1 MQKIEIQKTHT
12 MNKVRNAFNIITIAV
27 VSIDI
32 LFRNKLPLVIRNNSW
47 IILCLLVIT
56 IIVLEILRRNNK

>member
-1 MQKIEIQKTHT
+1 

-32 LFRNKLPLVIRNNSW
+32 LFRNKLPLVIRNNTW
-47 IILCLLVIT
+47 IILSILAVT
-56 IIVLEILRRNNK
+56 ILVLEILRRNNK

>member
-1 MQKIEIQKTHT
+1 

-47 IILCLLVIT
+47 KKGIKPAQSAQQMWAIAKSLQTL
-56 IIVLEILRRNNK
+56 

>member
-1 MQKIEIQKTHT
+1 MQKIKRQKTHT

-47 IILCLLVIT
+47 IILSLLVIT

>member
-1 MQKIEIQKTHT
+1 MQKIERQKTHT

-32 LFRNKLPLVIRNNSW
+32 LFRNKLPLVIHNNSW
-47 IILCLLVIT
+47 IILSLLVIT

>member
-1 MQKIEIQKTHT
+1 

-47 IILCLLVIT
+47 IILSLLVIT
-56 IIVLEILRRNNK
+56 IIALEILRRNNK

>member
-1 MQKIEIQKTHT
+1 

-27 VSIDI
+27 VSFDI

-47 IILCLLVIT
+47 IILSLLVIT